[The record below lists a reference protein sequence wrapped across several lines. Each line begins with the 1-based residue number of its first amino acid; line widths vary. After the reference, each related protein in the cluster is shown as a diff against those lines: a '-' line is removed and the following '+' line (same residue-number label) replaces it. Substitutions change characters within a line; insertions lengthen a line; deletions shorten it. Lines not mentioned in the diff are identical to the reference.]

1 MPRFA
6 FPPNHNAA
14 MHSMRLTLIL
24 LVGCCCG
31 TSHGSDSLQTV
42 FQDTVQPFLQ
52 QNCLQCHDDQS
63 AEGDLDLSADRNIDE
78 VVKRFRHWAVVL
90 DRLEVGDMPPEDSD
104 VQPSAEQ
111 RDAVIAWIESLKAA
125 EAKRTSGD
133 PGLVLAR
140 RLSSAEYDRTIRD
153 LTGVDIRPAADFPI
167 DPANEAGFDN
177 SGESLTMS
185 PALLK
190 KYLQAARRVA
200 EHMAITPSGLEF
212 SPHPVIT
219 PTDRDKFC
227 VNRIIDFYRQQNTEI
242 SDHLFVVWK
251 NQQASSATSLDEQC
265 QQHGVSAKYC
275 RVLDDLLQAEQD
287 DDEQPAIGP
296 IVALKQM
303 WNEVAQKDLTD
314 SEART
319 HCDAIAKFIE
329 SLRESLI
336 PDVPNLTAPDMNPG
350 SQSLVLWKNRQFVA
364 NRRRFAKDQL
374 PPLPELMKSF
384 DPSRFE
390 IPAQDAV
397 VTAMTVPE
405 SETDQEIFTQELN
418 RFCSVFPDQFL
429 VSERARVYLDQKKE
443 KKLKGRFL
451 SAGFHSQMGYFRDD
465 APLCDLMLTDDQRE
479 TLDRL
484 WLELDFVTS
493 APMRQYAGFIW
504 FDRTDSKFMRDREFD
519 RYRAEDK
526 DCIAEEKVRG
536 LCDAYTEKAERV
548 GASPK
553 ALAAIRRYFDDMSKT
568 FRSLE
573 EIREQSEPVQL
584 EAMLQFAER
593 AYRRPLKQSDKDS
606 LLAFYQYLRTE
617 GELDHEE
624 SIRDCV
630 VRILMSP
637 HFCYRVD
644 PTNQLVDSDT
654 IDSKLP
660 SGVEPLDSH
669 SLANRLSYFVWSS
682 MPDEELMELAAQN
695 RLQDP
700 NVLAEQTH
708 RMLSDI
714 RSQGFVREFMGNW
727 LNFRRFDQHNGVDRE
742 KFPTFTDDLR
752 QSMLEEPLRFFTDL
766 IQRDGSVLD
775 LLYAKHTF
783 VDLDLATH
791 YGIDA
796 KRFDSLLQTSDSEDG
811 WIQLPDANEYGRG
824 GLLPMGVFLTRNS
837 PGLRTSPVQR
847 GNWVVQ
853 RVLGEHVPAPPA
865 EVPELPEDESKLGD
879 LTIREALARHR
890 EHPSCAGCH
899 ERIDSM
905 GLVFE
910 GYGPVG
916 EMRDADLGGRAIDA
930 SVVFP
935 DGSQGI
941 GIDGLR
947 DYIRRDRERDFV
959 EHLCRKLLAFALGR
973 SLQLS
978 DESLIAEMQSNLE
991 TNDYRFQSMIETI
1004 VTSPAFR
1011 NKRVQLASVDNAP
1024 HSETEPSP

>member
-1 MPRFA
+1 MRFA
-6 FPPNHNAA
+6 
-14 MHSMRLTLIL
+14 LTLIL
-24 LVGCCCG
+24 VGCFCVNAV
-31 TSHGSDSLQTV
+31 GSDSLETV

-52 QNCLQCHDDQS
+52 QNCLECHDEQS
-63 AEGDLDLSADRNIDE
+63 AEGDLDLSADQDIDD
-78 VVKRFRHWAVVL
+78 VIKRFRHWAVVL
-90 DRLEVGDMPPEDSD
+90 DRLEIGDMPPEDTD
-104 VQPSAEQ
+104 VQPTPEQ

-133 PGLVLAR
+133 PGIVLAR

-177 SGESLTMS
+177 SGESLAMS

-200 EHMAITPSGLEF
+200 EHMAITPAGIEF
-212 SPHPVIT
+212 APHPVIT
-219 PTDRDKFC
+219 ETDRDKFC
-227 VNRIIDFYRQQNTEI
+227 VNRIIDFYRQQNTNVA
-242 SDHLFVVWK
+242 DHLFVVWK
-251 NQQASSATSLDEQC
+251 HHRSPNQRSLNELAI
-265 QQHGVSAKYC
+265 QHGVSARYC
-275 RVLDDLLQAEQD
+275 ELLSELLN
-287 DDEQPAIGP
+287 ETKPASIGP
-296 IVALKQM
+296 ISALKTV
-303 WNEVAQKDLTD
+303 WTEVTQSSVSE
-314 SEART
+314 SEARQQ
-319 HCDAIAKFIE
+319 CENIATFIE
-329 SLRESLI
+329 SLRETLI
-336 PDVPNLTAPDMNPG
+336 PDVPNLTAPEMNPG

-374 PPLPELMKSF
+374 PPLPELLKSF
-384 DPSRFE
+384 DSSRFE
-390 IPAQDAV
+390 IPAKDSV
-397 VTAMTVPE
+397 VALMMVPE
-405 SETDQEIFTQELN
+405 SETEQAIYAKELD
-418 RFCSVFPDQFL
+418 RFCNVFPDQFL
-429 VSERARVYLDQKKE
+429 VSERARVYLDQKNE

-465 APLCDLMLTDDQRE
+465 APLCDLMLTDAQRE

-493 APMRQYAGFIW
+493 APIRQYQGFIW
-504 FDRTDSKFMRDREFD
+504 FDRTDSKFMRDRVFD

-536 LCDAYTEKAERV
+536 LCEAYTEKAERV

-553 ALAAIRRYFDDMSKT
+553 ALAAIRRYFDDLSKT

-573 EIREQSEPVQL
+573 QIREESEPVQL

-593 AYRRPLKQSDKDS
+593 AYRRPLEQTDKDS

-624 SIRDCV
+624 SIRDCI

-644 PTNQLVDSDT
+644 PTHSALTASTPNE
-654 IDSKLP
+654 SKLP
-660 SGVEPLDSH
+660 SGVEPLDSY
-669 SLANRLSYFVWSS
+669 SLANRLSYFLWSS
-682 MPDEELMELAAQN
+682 MPDETLMALASKDQ
-695 RLQDP
+695 LQDP
-700 NVLAEQTH
+700 GTLIEQTH
-708 RMLSDI
+708 RMLKDD
-714 RSQGFVREFMGNW
+714 RSQGFHREFMGNW

-742 KFPTFTDDLR
+742 RFPTFTDELR

-766 IQRDGSVLD
+766 IERDGSVLD
-775 LLYAKHTF
+775 FLYADHTF
-783 VDLDLATH
+783 VNRELAMH
-791 YGIDA
+791 YGVEEQS
-796 KRFDSLLQTSDSEDG
+796 FDSLLKASPSDDG
-811 WIQLPDANEYGRG
+811 WIQLPNANQFGRG

-916 EMRDADLGGRAIDA
+916 ELRDADLGGRAIDA

-935 DGSQGI
+935 DGGQGD
-941 GIDGLR
+941 GIEGLK
-947 DYIRRDRERDFV
+947 DYIRRDREDDFV
-959 EHLCRKLLAFALGR
+959 EHLCRKMLAYALGR

-978 DESLIAEMQSNLE
+978 DESLIAEMKSNLQA
-991 TNDYRFQSMIETI
+991 NDHRFSSMIETI

-1011 NKRVQLASVDNAP
+1011 NKRVQLASVDSAP
-1024 HSETEPSP
+1024 SSETEPSP

>member
-1 MPRFA
+1 M
-6 FPPNHNAA
+6 
-14 MHSMRLTLIL
+14 
-24 LVGCCCG
+24 
-31 TSHGSDSLQTV
+31 GSDSLETV

-63 AEGDLDLSADRNIDE
+63 AEGDLDLSVDQNIDD

-90 DRLEVGDMPPEDSD
+90 DRLEVGDMPPEDAD
-104 VQPSAEQ
+104 IQPNAEQ

-133 PGLVLAR
+133 PGMVLAR

-200 EHMAITPSGLEF
+200 EHMAITPAGLEF
-212 SPHPVIT
+212 APHPVIT
-219 PTDRDKFC
+219 ETDRDKFC
-227 VNRIIDFYRQQNTEI
+227 VNRIIDFYRQQNTRV
-242 SDHLFVVWK
+242 SDHLYVVWK
-251 NQQASSATSLDEQC
+251 HHQSPTQHSLEELAIQE
-265 QQHGVSAKYC
+265 GVSARYC
-275 RVLDDLLQAEQD
+275 QLLSELLGEET
-287 DDEQPAIGP
+287 DESNQVSIGP
-296 IVALKQM
+296 IFALRTIWK
-303 WNEVAQKDLTD
+303 EVAPSNASD
-314 SEART
+314 SEARQ
-319 HCDAIAKFIE
+319 HCENMATFIE
-329 SLRESLI
+329 SLREKLI
-336 PDVPNLTAPDMNPG
+336 PDVPNLTAPEMNSG
-350 SQSLVLWKNRQFVA
+350 SQSLVLWKNRQFIA
-364 NRRRFAKDQL
+364 NRRRFAADQL
-374 PPLPELMKSF
+374 PPLPELMKTF
-384 DPSRFE
+384 DPNQLDL
-390 IPAQDAV
+390 PAKDAV
-397 VTAMTVPE
+397 VASMQIPE
-405 SETDQEIFTQELN
+405 SESEQATYAKELD
-418 RFCSVFPDQFL
+418 RFCNVFPDQFL

-465 APLCDLMLTDDQRE
+465 EPLCDLMLTDAQRE

-504 FDRTDSKFMRDREFD
+504 FDRTDSAFMRDRVFD

-526 DCIAEEKVRG
+526 DCISEEKVRG
-536 LCDAYTEKAERV
+536 LRDTYAEKAERV

-553 ALAAIRRYFDDMSKT
+553 ALAAIRRYFDDLSQT

-573 EIREQSEPVQL
+573 QIREQSEPVQL

-593 AYRRPLKQSDKDS
+593 AYRRPLEPTDRDS

-644 PTNQLVDSDT
+644 PTHSGPAQSGLST
-654 IDSKLP
+654 SASKDSKLP

-669 SLANRLSYFVWSS
+669 SLANRLSYFLWSS
-682 MPDEELMELAAQN
+682 MPDETLMDLASKD

-700 NVLAEQTH
+700 SVLIEQTG
-708 RMLSDI
+708 RMLKDD
-714 RSQGFVREFMGNW
+714 RSQGFLREFMGNW

-742 KFPTFTDDLR
+742 RFPTFTDDLR
-752 QSMLEEPLRFFTDL
+752 QSMLEEPLRFFTDV

-775 LLYAKHTF
+775 LLYADHTF
-783 VDLDLATH
+783 VNRELALH
-791 YGIDA
+791 YGVDEQQ
-796 KRFDSLLQTSDSEDG
+796 FDSLLKASASTDG
-811 WIQLPDANEYGRG
+811 WIKLPDASHVGRG

-916 EMRDADLGGRAIDA
+916 EMRDADLGGRSIDA

-935 DGSQGI
+935 DGGQGD
-941 GIDGLR
+941 GIEGLR
-947 DYIRRDRERDFV
+947 DYIRRDREDDFV
-959 EHLCRKLLAFALGR
+959 EHLCRQLLAYALGR

-978 DESLIAEMQSNLE
+978 DESLVAEMKSNLQA
-991 TNDYRFQSMIETI
+991 NQHRFSSLVETI

-1011 NKRVQLASVDNAP
+1011 NKRVQLASVDSAP
-1024 HSETEPSP
+1024 SSEPEPSP